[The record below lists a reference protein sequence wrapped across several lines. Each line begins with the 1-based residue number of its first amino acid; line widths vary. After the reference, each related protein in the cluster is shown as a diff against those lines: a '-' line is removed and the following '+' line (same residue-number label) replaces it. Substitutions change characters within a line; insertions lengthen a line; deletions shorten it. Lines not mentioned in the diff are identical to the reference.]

1 MSMVPGS
8 IAYILVLNWNG
19 WRDTLACL
27 ESLLR
32 SDDPAFRIVVWDNG
46 SSDDSVTRIGEWA
59 RGELEV
65 SCDVPAELRDY
76 VQPPVAKPVDLRLLD
91 EHQLADDGNSR
102 VLLVRGARNLGYAGG
117 NNAMMRWALGRKDC
131 GAVWILNNDVVVARD
146 TLTSIRV
153 AHADDGFDRPV
164 GSWIYHMDAPS
175 QLQVCGGQR
184 LGIGTLVSPR
194 HAKRPQDI
202 DFLVGASLFLSR
214 ARAQA
219 LGSFNE
225 AYFLNAE
232 DLELT
237 YGYALR
243 FRRQHK
249 TVAPFLVAGRLW
261 HRESTT
267 QSRNRYLHAYYY
279 TRNLLYAAHKIGPLH
294 GWTTYAHALA
304 RLVLAT
310 VRGRGEAR
318 RGIRQGMRAWRAG
331 ELGPHP

>member
-1 MSMVPGS
+1 MSGG
-8 IAYILVLNWNG
+8 ITYILVLNWNG

-32 SDDPAFRIVVWDNG
+32 SGDTAFRIVVWDNG
-46 SSDDSVTRIGEWA
+46 SSDDSAARIAAWA

-65 SCDVPAELRDY
+65 SHDVPAELRGCML
-76 VQPPVAKPVDLRLLD
+76 PPVAKPVDLQLLD
-91 EHQLADDGNSR
+91 ERELADATASR
-102 VLLVRGARNLGYAGG
+102 VVVVRGARNLGYAGG
-117 NNAMMRWALGRKDC
+117 NNAMMRWALGRNDC
-131 GAVWILNNDVVVARD
+131 DAIWILNNDVVVAGD
-146 TLTSIRV
+146 TLASIRA
-153 AHADDGFDRPV
+153 AHAGDDLDRPI

-219 LGSFNE
+219 LGGFNE
-225 AYFLNAE
+225 GYFLNAE

-249 TVAPFLVAGRLW
+249 AAAPFLVAGRLW

-279 TRNLLYAAHKIGPLH
+279 TRNVLYAARKIGPLH

-304 RLVLAT
+304 RLALAT
-310 VRGRGEAR
+310 LRGRGEAT
-318 RGIRQGMRAWRAG
+318 RGIRQGIRAWRAG